1 MSWSRFLTIGLLGTI
16 GGIFGDLLAAI
27 IEHSLGRF
35 TLLQAVATSA
45 GVIAVILLTGIIE
58 RWSRRDTI
66 KSLLEKLAYHREQLR
81 SLEEWSK
88 SGDSWTFR
96 HDKAWH
102 DHQDA
107 IEDIVSELKA
117 RGENVEIDPIDYAL
131 PPPTRTGFLIKLF
144 HFLKRHATLLAVP
157 VILGVAFAISPFGHH
172 CYLNYVATP
181 TPRPTSTI
189 SPLPITPS
197 PRPPVTQ
204 TPMVTATPTQRPT
217 STPTFT
223 PTASDTPISTP
234 MSTPTAT
241 DTPISTPTPPPTAT
255 DTPISIPT
263 PPPTFETYIDATN
276 TPLPAKASTSMPPPT
291 FEPSP
296 MLIEPE
302 AGASFFAADQIHFK
316 WDYSKELRD
325 NEYFAVNLWHVGI
338 PLEKHAFTWVKKR
351 DYILTLD
358 SSPIEDIDFSGG
370 YYYWS
375 VAVIL
380 QTGTDP
386 AHNPNDWKLI
396 AESEFRR
403 IYINVPPPMLS
414 PPPP

>member
-189 SPLPITPS
+189 SPLPT
-197 PRPPVTQ
+197 
-204 TPMVTATPTQRPT
+204 TPTQRPTSAPTPIPTVTNTPT

-223 PTASDTPISTP
+223 PTATDTPTSTP
-234 MSTPTAT
+234 TFTPTAT
-241 DTPISTPTPPPTAT
+241 DTPTSTPTFTLT
-255 DTPISIPT
+255 TTPVLL
-263 PPPTFETYIDATN
+263 E
-276 TPLPAKASTSMPPPT
+276 L
-291 FEPSP
+291 
-296 MLIEPE
+296 LEPE
-302 AGASFFAADQIHFK
+302 PDAAINVRQIHFK
-316 WDYSKELRD
+316 WEWKGDPLAE
-325 NEYFAVNLWHVGI
+325 NEYFALRMWH
-338 PLEKHAFTWVKKR
+338 PSLEEERHSITWVR
-351 DYILTLD
+351 ETEYILTLD
-358 SSPIEDIDFSGG
+358 EPPVDDIDFSEG
-370 YYYWS
+370 YYFWNIG
-375 VAVIL
+375 VVREL
-380 QTGTDP
+380 CPD
-386 AHNPNDWKLI
+386 HNMPGCWEALY
-396 AESEFRR
+396 ESEPRR
-403 IYINVPPPMLS
+403 LYYIKVLRPTVTPLPLPPSTLS
-414 PPPP
+414 PAPP